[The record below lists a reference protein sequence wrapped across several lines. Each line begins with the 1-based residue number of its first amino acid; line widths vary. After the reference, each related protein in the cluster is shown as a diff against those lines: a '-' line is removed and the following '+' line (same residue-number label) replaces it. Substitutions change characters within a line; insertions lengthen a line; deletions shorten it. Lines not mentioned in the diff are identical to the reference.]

1 MDVLLI
7 KPYTHISN
15 VLAPLGLAYLSTALK
30 RNGISCKV
38 LHCYKDDVDI
48 PRIIDI
54 VRHQDIKCVGVTVC
68 SNDHLWLQR
77 FAEVLETIPDVKLAL
92 GGPHATGLGRSLM
105 ELIPRTDF
113 IVRSEGEIA
122 FPRLVQAILNG
133 KLDDHTLQLIPNLV
147 WKNSQGELV
156 ENP

>member
-30 RNGISCKV
+30 KSGISCKV

-48 PRIIDI
+48 PRILEI
-54 VRHQDIKCVGVTVC
+54 VKQERVKCVGVTVC

-77 FAEVLETIPDVKLAL
+77 FAEVLEPLQGVKLVV
-92 GGPHATGLGRSLM
+92 GGPHATGLGKVLM

-113 IVRSEGEIA
+113 IV
-122 FPRLVQAILNG
+122 
-133 KLDDHTLQLIPNLV
+133 K
-147 WKNSQGELV
+147 
-156 ENP
+156 

>member
-30 RNGISCKV
+30 RAGISCKV

-48 PRIIDI
+48 PRIIEI
-54 VRHQDIKCVGVTVC
+54 IKREQIKCVGVTVC

-77 FAEVLETIPDVKLAL
+77 FAAVLDHLSDVKLVL
-92 GGPHATGLGRSLM
+92 GGPHATGLGKSLI
-105 ELIPRTDF
+105 ELIP
-113 IVRSEGEIA
+113 
-122 FPRLVQAILNG
+122 
-133 KLDDHTLQLIPNLV
+133 
-147 WKNSQGELV
+147 
-156 ENP
+156 